1 MRLIRSVVTAFA
13 MFSVIPM
20 PRVKWEPENRR
31 YALAAL
37 PLVGAVVGLCAWG
50 WARLCELLS
59 FGAALLG
66 AGAALLPLLLTGGVH
81 MDGFCD
87 TVDALASHA
96 APEKKREILKDPHIG
111 AFAAIGAGMYLL
123 AYFALCAELF
133 RDARALPLLTL
144 IPVMSRAAA
153 GFACVCAPAG
163 GEGLLSAF
171 RGAAGRGSA
180 AVLGAWFAL
189 AAAGMMWFDLPCGAA
204 MTLVSA
210 ACAALVSRMAR
221 RQFGGMS
228 GDLAGYLVQIG
239 ELAMLAGLVLI
250 RRITTL

>member
-1 MRLIRSVVTAFA
+1 MRLIRSVVTAFS
-13 MFSVIPM
+13 MFSAIPM
-20 PRVKWEPENRR
+20 PRVRWEPENMR

-37 PLVGAVVGLCAWG
+37 PLVGIAVGLCVWG

-59 FGAALLG
+59 FGAALFG

-123 AYFALCAELF
+123 AYFALCTEF
-133 RDARALPLLTL
+133 SRDARGLLLLAL

-153 GFACVCAPAG
+153 GFVCVYVPAG
-163 GEGLLSAF
+163 GEGLLNVF
-171 RGAAGRGSA
+171 RGAAGHGSVIA
-180 AVLGAWFAL
+180 LGAWFAL
-189 AAAGMMWFDLPCGAA
+189 AAAGMIWLDLPCGAV

-210 ACAALVSRMAR
+210 VCAALVSRMVR

-228 GDLAGYLVQIG
+228 GDLAGYLVQVG
-239 ELAMLAGLVLI
+239 ELAMLAALVLI
-250 RRITTL
+250 RRVAIL